1 MKMPD
6 KGYSEKAKK
15 EILIMAH
22 MLEMINGEAQMAYAG
37 DVPWHGLG
45 VKVSNDLTPEQML
58 KAAGLDWS
66 VDPIDLFA
74 EAGGKRLATGHRA
87 LVRSSDQRVLD
98 VITDDWNPVQNQAAF
113 EFFNDFVA
121 AGDMEMHTAGSLKDG
136 EIIWA
141 LAKVKESFDLFN
153 GKDQVDAYLH
163 FTNPHRYGQSID
175 VRFTPIRVV
184 CNNTLTLSLNMK
196 SKNMVKVSHR
206 REFDAD
212 MVKEALGVAK
222 HKLVQYKEMAQ
233 YLSQKRYSEESVV
246 DYFKRVFPVLTQK
259 QQSEKILSKSAE
271 RALEVIDTQPGAE
284 YGRGTWWQA
293 FNAVTYMTDHEIG
306 RSVDSRLTS
315 AWYGANK
322 NLKTKALETA
332 VEMAD
337 AA

>member
-1 MKMPD
+1 
-6 KGYSEKAKK
+6 
-15 EILIMAH
+15 MAH
-22 MLEMINGEAQMAYAG
+22 ELEIINGEAQMAYAG

-58 KAAGLDWS
+58 KAAGLDWT
-66 VDPIDLFA
+66 VDPVELFA
-74 EAGGKRLATGHRA
+74 EVGDKRLATGHRA

-121 AGDMEMHTAGSLKDG
+121 HGDMSMETAGSLKDG
-136 EIIWA
+136 KIVWA
-141 LAKVKESFDLFN
+141 LAKVKESFDLFG
-153 GKDQVDAYLH
+153 GKDRVDAYLH
-163 FTNPHRYGQSID
+163 FTNPHSYGQSID

-184 CNNTLTLSLNMK
+184 CNNTLTLSLNTK

-222 HKLVQYKEMAQ
+222 HKLDKYKEMAQ
-233 YLSQKRYSEESVV
+233 LLSKKRYNDENVV
-246 DYFKRVFPVLTQK
+246 DYFKRIFPVLTRK
-259 QQSEKILSKSAE
+259 QDSEKVLSKSAE
-271 RALEVIDTQPGAE
+271 RALDIIKYDSQPGAE
-284 YGRGTWWQA
+284 FGKGTWWEA

-332 VEMAD
+332 VEFAD

>member
-1 MKMPD
+1 
-6 KGYSEKAKK
+6 
-15 EILIMAH
+15 MAH
-22 MLEMINGEAQMAYAG
+22 ELEIINGEAQMAYAG

-58 KAAGLDWS
+58 KAAGLDWT
-66 VDPIDLFA
+66 VDPVELFA
-74 EAGGKRLATGHRA
+74 EVGDKRLATGHRA

-121 AGDMEMHTAGSLKDG
+121 HGDMSMETAGSLKDG
-136 EIIWA
+136 KIVWA
-141 LAKVKESFDLFN
+141 LAKVKESFDLFG
-153 GKDQVDAYLH
+153 GKDRVDAYLH
-163 FTNPHRYGQSID
+163 FTNPHSYGQSID

-184 CNNTLTLSLNMK
+184 CNNTLTLSLNTK

-222 HKLVQYKEMAQ
+222 HKLDKYKEMAQ
-233 YLSQKRYSEESVV
+233 FLSKKRYNDENVV
-246 DYFKRVFPVLTQK
+246 DYFKRIFPVLTQK
-259 QQSEKILSKSAE
+259 QDSEKVLSKSAE
-271 RALEVIDTQPGAE
+271 RALDIIKYDSQPGAE
-284 YGRGTWWQA
+284 FGKGTWWEA

>member
-1 MKMPD
+1 
-6 KGYSEKAKK
+6 
-15 EILIMAH
+15 MAH
-22 MLEMINGEAQMAYAG
+22 ELEMINGAAQMAYAG

-66 VDPIDLFA
+66 VDPVELFA
-74 EAGGKRLATGHRA
+74 EVGSKRLATGHRA

-98 VITDDWNPVQNQAAF
+98 VITDDWNPVQNSDAF

-136 EIIWA
+136 KIVWA
-141 LAKVKESFDLFN
+141 LAKVKESFELF
-153 GKDQVDAYLH
+153 GGRDQVDAYLH
-163 FTNPHRYGQSID
+163 FTNPHSYGQSID

-184 CNNTLTLSLNMK
+184 CNNTLTLSLNTK

-206 REFDAD
+206 REFDGD

-222 HKLVQYKEMAQ
+222 DKLAKYKEMAQ

-246 DYFKRVFPVLTQK
+246 DYFKRVFPVLTTK
-259 QQSEKILSKSAE
+259 AESEKVLSKSAE
-271 RALEVIDTQPGAE
+271 RALEVIETQPGAE
-284 YGRGTWWQA
+284 FGRGTWWQA

>member
-1 MKMPD
+1 
-6 KGYSEKAKK
+6 
-15 EILIMAH
+15 MAH
-22 MLEMINGEAQMAYAG
+22 ELEMIGDKASMAYAG

-45 VKVSNDLTPEQML
+45 TKVSNDLTPEQML
-58 KAAGLDWS
+58 NAANLNWS
-66 VDPIDLFA
+66 VDPVDLFA
-74 EAGGKRLATGHRA
+74 EVGGEKLATGHRA
-87 LVRSSDQRVLD
+87 LVRSSDHRVLD
-98 VITDDWNPVQNQAAF
+98 VITDDWNPVQNAEAF

-136 EIIWA
+136 KIVWA
-141 LAKVKESFDLFN
+141 LAKVKESFELFG
-153 GKDQVDAYLH
+153 GKDKVDAYLH
-163 FTNPHRYGQSID
+163 FTNPHSYGQSID

-206 REFDAD
+206 REFDGD

-222 HKLVQYKEMAQ
+222 HKLDQYKEMAQ
-233 YLSQKRYSEESVV
+233 YLSQKRYSNESVV
-246 DYFKRVFPVLTQK
+246 DYFKRVFPVLTTK
-259 QQSEKILSKSAE
+259 TDSEKVLSKSAE
-271 RALEVIDTQPGAE
+271 RAVEIIQRSEQPGAE
-284 YGRGTWWQA
+284 FGKGTWWEA

-306 RSVDSRLTS
+306 RSADTRLQS
-315 AWYGANK
+315 AWYGQNR